1 MKSILCDYEDV
12 VAKAARHGGLDESLD
27 ESLGESLGA
36 HLDSCEHC
44 REIAAA
50 TGWMATLAGDA
61 RSDPALPD
69 PGLIWL
75 RARIEEIQQAD
86 ERAQRPLEIA
96 HVATLVVGAVGA
108 VGLLVWEGSPLRDLW
123 PKLQIN
129 LAAGPFGLTSIDFA
143 SPAVSTV
150 AFGLLVFALLLLLRS
165 LVAED

>member
-1 MKSILCDYEDV
+1 MNSIRCDYEDV

-36 HLDSCEHC
+36 HFDSCEHC

-75 RARIEEIQQAD
+75 RARIEEIQQVD
-86 ERAQRPLEIA
+86 ERAQRPLDIA
-96 HVATLVVGAVGA
+96 HIAALVVVAVGA
-108 VGLLVWEGSPLRDLW
+108 VGLLVRESSPLREWWPELQAALPEIQIALAPVDLGS
-123 PKLQIN
+123 
-129 LAAGPFGLTSIDFA
+129 AGVLTAGLGLT
-143 SPAVSTV
+143 
-150 AFGLLVFALLLLLRS
+150 LFALLLFLRPLL
-165 LVAED
+165 AHD